1 MNTIVGRITKNAEIK
16 TLANNRQ
23 VVNFSVAVNDYYKN
37 KQGERI
43 DQSTYFNCA
52 YWISSKIAEYL
63 TIGTL
68 VELSG
73 KISSSAWIGKDGE
86 IKSGLNF
93 NTSRIKFHGN
103 GKTDQTA
110 KNTKNPTT
118 AKPQENKAF
127 ADDFEDD
134 LPF

>member
-16 TLANNRQ
+16 TVANDRQ

-37 KQGERI
+37 KQGEKI
-43 DQSTYFNCA
+43 DQTTFYNCA

-63 TIGTL
+63 TTGTL

-86 IKSGLNF
+86 IKSGLNL
-93 NTSRIKFHGN
+93 NTSRIKFHGG
-103 GKTDQTA
+103 GKKSNATG
-110 KNTKNPTT
+110 NPTT
-118 AKPQENKAF
+118 VKPQENQAF
-127 ADDFEDD
+127 TDDLEDD

>member
-37 KQGERI
+37 KQGEKI
-43 DQSTYFNCA
+43 DQTTYFNCA

-63 TIGTL
+63 TTGTL

-86 IKSGLNF
+86 LKSGLNL
-93 NTSRIKFHGN
+93 NTSRIKFHGS
-103 GKTDQTA
+103 GK
-110 KNTKNPTT
+110 KI
-118 AKPQENKAF
+118 
-127 ADDFEDD
+127 
-134 LPF
+134 